1 LRSIPNLRAALR
13 ASYPSLEANLRQH
26 RAITRLSLAGLAL
39 AVALGVSLQDAAA
52 GPVPTRTA
60 PLSILPADVGT
71 GILTTHPV
79 TFAFDE
85 PMDTAS
91 VEANLAL
98 TPQTGVR
105 LYWSS
110 DHTRLVLR
118 PMPRWRTDARYV
130 IAVDGAARTAS
141 GTTLNG
147 QRQASFTTQTAPT
160 VADFRVHLVQ
170 ARSALG
176 VDRAQSGITLARS
189 IPFGEENSD
198 LGHAPLIDAP
208 EDTAE
213 DASSATGIRIAFSA
227 AMDRA
232 DVESR
237 FHIQPSVR
245 GRFSWNANQLIFTPR
260 QRLEAGTRYAVSV
273 LGAHDEQGNRLRGD
287 VSFSFTTR
295 SDAEL
300 VRFTPDRHATGV
312 TARRVMIRFSEP
324 MDVQRTEAALR
335 VTDIDSGARLH
346 GKFRWN
352 DSHTRLAF
360 VFNRALP
367 RGHTIEVALTR
378 SARDMDANRL
388 SISWRFETKAPPAQ
402 PAPTTTT
409 APAGPPP
416 PSGGPNA
423 PADTLEY
430 ALWLIN
436 QSRADYGFGPLR
448 LDAAISQVAA
458 DHAWDQIRYSYF
470 SHTGRDGS
478 RVSDRLRRAGIG
490 FSWSGENMCYYNGL
504 GLRAMLDWCHRTF
517 MSEPYPG
524 FANHIGNILSGHFTR
539 VGVGIAQSGSKVI
552 IVWDFAG

>member
-1 LRSIPNLRAALR
+1 LRSISNLRAALHT
-13 ASYPSLEANLRQH
+13 SYPSFEARLRQH

-52 GPVPTRTA
+52 GPVPARTA

-71 GILTTHPV
+71 GILTTQPV

-85 PMDTAS
+85 PMDPAS
-91 VEANLAL
+91 VEANLEL
-98 TPQTGVR
+98 TPRTDVL

-110 DHTRLVLR
+110 DYSRLVLR
-118 PMPRWRTDARYV
+118 PEPRWHTDARYV
-130 IAVDGAARTAS
+130 IAVDGAARTAAG
-141 GTTLNG
+141 GTLSG

-160 VADFRVHLVQ
+160 VADFRVNLVQ
-170 ARSALG
+170 GRSERGAED
-176 VDRAQSGITLARS
+176 VQSGMTLARS
-189 IPFGEENSD
+189 IPFGVENSD
-198 LGHAPLIDAP
+198 LGHAPLVDVP
-208 EDTAE
+208 EDTAQ
-213 DASSATGIRIAFSA
+213 DASSATGIRIGFSS

-237 FHIQPSVR
+237 FHIQPAVR
-245 GRFSWNANQLIFTPR
+245 GRFSWNRNQLVFTPR
-260 QRLEAGTRYAVSV
+260 QRLEAGARYAVSV

-300 VRFTPDRHATGV
+300 VRFTPDRHARGV

-324 MDVQRTEAALR
+324 MHVQRTEDALR
-335 VTDIDSGARLH
+335 VTDVDSGARLH
-346 GKFRWN
+346 GRFRWN
-352 DSHTRLAF
+352 DGHTRLAF
-360 VFNRALP
+360 VFTRALP
-367 RGHTIEVALTR
+367 RGHTIEVALNR
-378 SARDMDANRL
+378 LARDMDGNRL
-388 SISWRFETKAPPAQ
+388 SISWRFETKAPPVQAV
-402 PAPTTTT
+402 PTTTT
-409 APAGPPP
+409 PAAPPLQT
-416 PSGGPNA
+416 GGPNA
-423 PADTLEY
+423 PAGTLDY
-430 ALWLIN
+430 ALWQIN
-436 QSRADYGFGPLR
+436 QSRADYGFAPLR
-448 LDAAISQVAA
+448 LDSAISQVAA
-458 DHAWDQIRYSYF
+458 DHAWDQIRYNYF

-524 FANHIGNILSGHFTR
+524 LANHIGNILSGHFTR